1 MWFHIKFAFA
11 LGRHILLRSI
21 IVGLLLFGVWLLL
34 SGHYNIL
41 LLCFGLL
48 STLIT
53 LYLSSRLSIIDHE
66 GHPVHLTWRILKY
79 LPWLLGKIIS
89 SNIDVARRILSP
101 KVSINPTHSWIDC
114 QQTTDLGK
122 VIYAN
127 SITLTPGT
135 IAINIADNKIEIHAL
150 TSEAIADLQTGEMD
164 FKVSGLI
171 GDD

>member
-1 MWFHIKFAFA
+1 MLHFAV
-11 LGRHILLRSI
+11 
-21 IVGLLLFGVWLLL
+21 VGLLLFGVWLLL

-53 LYLSSRLSIIDHE
+53 LYLSSRLSLIDRE
-66 GHPVHLTWRILKY
+66 GHPVHLTWKIIKY

-89 SNIDVARRILSP
+89 SNIDVARRILSS
-101 KVSINPTHSWIDC
+101 KVSINPTHTWIDC

-135 IAINIADNKIEIHAL
+135 IAINIIDNKIEIHAL
-150 TSEAIADLQTGEMD
+150 TADAIADLQTGEMD
-164 FKVSGLI
+164 LKVSELI